1 MATVHIPA
9 VLRQLTGGIAEMQ
22 AAGSTL
28 REVLTDVVR
37 QQPGLAGR
45 ISDINGILP
54 EIMIAIGDTE
64 AKVVDVPV
72 PEEADVWVLPSL
84 AGGAREAHEHRVHWF
99 REEHHPQR
107 R

>member
-9 VLRQLTGGIAEMQ
+9 LLRPLIGGTAEMQ

-28 REVLTDVVR
+28 REVIADVIR
-37 QQPGLAGR
+37 QQPALADR
-45 ISDINGILP
+45 ISDTTGILP

-72 PEEADVWVLPSL
+72 AADADVWILPSL
-84 AGGAREAHEHRVHWF
+84 AGGRW
-99 REEHHPQR
+99 
-107 R
+107 